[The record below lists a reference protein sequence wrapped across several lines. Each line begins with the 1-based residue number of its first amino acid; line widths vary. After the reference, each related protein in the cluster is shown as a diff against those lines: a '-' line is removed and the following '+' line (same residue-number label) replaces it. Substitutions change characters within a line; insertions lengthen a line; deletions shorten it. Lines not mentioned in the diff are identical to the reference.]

1 MNTKKI
7 LPILGI
13 FLLLIASPLVAAQ
26 GQGEEF
32 KRNKSQGLR
41 QVETSGLAVKV
52 TAGGNVP
59 HFHFWDPEENETDY
73 HVLFARLFEV
83 NDTNDNGAYDK
94 EEDDP
99 VGVPLALPS
108 QGWDVSDFNV
118 VDDESV
124 HFNFTHE
131 PDTGVGLPSEIA
143 GEVYIQLRVHLYAAN
158 PEELKFDIL
167 ISDWDWES
175 DETLLVLHF
184 TVSLSDHDEGEGQR
198 APSDFKAE
206 GNEVQ
211 FNQAYM
217 GFEETAKLTNENTVG
232 VAGTVAPGNGEGDQ
246 DKNSIYLSFENFQGE
261 SLEYDPT
268 LGIMTEGD
276 SDGGDSDGG
285 DSDGGDSDGEDQI
298 TIGTP
303 AIWIGLSIG
312 AILGLLLIIRKFK
325 YKTA

>member
-13 FLLLIASPLVAAQ
+13 FLILIASPLVVAQ
-26 GQGEEF
+26 AEEF
-32 KRNKSQGLR
+32 KRNKAQGLR

-59 HFHFWDPEENETDY
+59 HFHFWDPNSNETDY

-94 EEDDP
+94 GEDSP
-99 VGVPLALPS
+99 VGTPLALPS

-118 VDDESV
+118 VNDESI

-131 PDTGVGLPSEIA
+131 PDTGVGIPSDIA

-158 PEELKFDIL
+158 PDELKFDIL

-175 DETLLVLHF
+175 NETLLVLHF
-184 TVSLSDHDEGEGQR
+184 TVSLSDHGEEQGQR
-198 APSDFKAE
+198 APDNVNATQTEF
-206 GNEVQ
+206 Q

-217 GFEETAKLTNENTVG
+217 GYNETAKLRNNNTVQVG
-232 VAGTVAPGNGEGDQ
+232 GSSAAGDGQGDN
-246 DKNSIYLSFENFQGE
+246 DKNSIYLAFENFQGE
-261 SLEYDPT
+261 TLEYDPT
-268 LGIMTEGD
+268 LGISAETEPT
-276 SDGGDSDGG
+276 
-285 DSDGGDSDGEDQI
+285 DGEEEPI
-298 TIGTP
+298 IGSP

-312 AILGLLLIIRKFK
+312 ATLGLLLIIQKLK
-325 YKTA
+325 YKSK